1 MGTCPKLCPMK
12 IPVLVLIL
20 SLFAW
25 SCGERPGKPEAG
37 AAVTGALPSSPI
49 DILKA
54 GNDRFVS
61 GHPIHPDETLER
73 IRELKKGQ
81 HPFAIVVSCSDSRVP
96 PELIFDQGLGDIFS
110 IRTAGNIIGD
120 YELASIEYA
129 VEHLSVKTVL
139 VLGHQD
145 CGAVQ
150 AYMSDT
156 SNTHTKGRVKNLIEY
171 IRQEE
176 EEKKLPLGDRN
187 NMSIA
192 VYANMLHGMH
202 LLKNSMPVLK
212 PMADRQEITIMGGL
226 YNMENGKVV
235 FVDE

>member
-1 MGTCPKLCPMK
+1 M
-12 IPVLVLIL
+12 LIL
-20 SLFAW
+20 SFFAW
-25 SCGERPGKPEAG
+25 SCRERSGKPEAG
-37 AAVTGALPSSPI
+37 AAITAALPSSPI

-129 VEHLSVKTVL
+129 IEHLGVKTVL

-150 AYMSDT
+150 AYMEDT
-156 SNTHTKGRVKNLIEY
+156 SNTHTKGRVKALIEY

-176 EEKKLPLGDRN
+176 EEKKLPLEDRH

-212 PMADRQEITIMGGL
+212 PMVDRQEITIMGGL
-226 YNMENGKVV
+226 YNMENGKVI